1 MGFLFNHEFNF
12 SSNLFSIFSS
22 SVDVIEDIIVHNET
36 SVLTDSRIR
45 YYNIINIID
54 IMCYV
59 IFILRCAYA
68 HSDTVVHLAGW
79 NFNDCCKLINCVLL

>member
-1 MGFLFNHEFNF
+1 M
-12 SSNLFSIFSS
+12 
-22 SVDVIEDIIVHNET
+22 DVIDDIVHNET
-36 SVLTDSRIR
+36 SVLPDSRIR

-79 NFNDCCKLINCVLL
+79 NFNDCCKLINCVLLKYHNSYSFKENTHV